1 MSSKQIA
8 KTTQSVSMSSK
19 LFNHAAD
26 FNFNCP
32 QIHISMILIFQKDF
46 MLEL

>member
-8 KTTQSVSMSSK
+8 KTTESVSIFSK

-32 QIHISMILIFQKDF
+32 QTHISMIFIFQRDF